1 MTVTADSPTF
11 PRVGMEWG
19 IKRSFIRYVA
29 YLPDGNHVTEDG
41 AYLNDSSIFTFP
53 NFVVAEPDIG
63 AIRFQGTVK
72 VGGHGGLLGVLLSD
86 PWVHLSGNEGV
97 LSVIDPE
104 EWPSRS
110 HRIILADLEVELQGV
125 GDGSRLHCLATLA
138 ESGVALFDGHYPCG
152 TALDPVVIH

>member
-1 MTVTADSPTF
+1 MTVIAEPPTF

-41 AYLNDSSIFTFP
+41 AYLNDASIFTFP

-63 AIRFQGTVK
+63 VIRFQGTVK

-86 PWVHLSGNEGV
+86 PWVHLSGDEGV
-97 LSVIDPE
+97 LSVIDPG

-110 HRIILADLEVELQGV
+110 HRLVLADLEVA
-125 GDGSRLHCLATLA
+125 LHCDFGRVGSCTFWRSLSARDCSRSCRHSLAV
-138 ESGVALFDGHYPCG
+138 SGVSAG
-152 TALDPVVIH
+152 